1 MAAVQVSAYRET
13 PLSLFF
19 KRENKIRELGKSGS
33 SAGFVRVSG
42 GKKRTLSKW
51 KLTRDTW
58 VDSRLEEF
66 VNAVLVRVRGLFLP
80 KAGLISSQLSCTVG
94 LWAVPIVSMSSP

>member
-13 PLSLFF
+13 PFFFF

-42 GKKRTLSKW
+42 GKKNAVQMETYTRHVGGIEVRGIYECTLS
-51 KLTRDTW
+51 
-58 VDSRLEEF
+58 
-66 VNAVLVRVRGLFLP
+66 
-80 KAGLISSQLSCTVG
+80 LSYG
-94 LWAVPIVSMSSP
+94 